1 MHSECRSQRRSRECS
16 ERVGKEGRERRR
28 KQTPSQVRG
37 ARGGWKVDFKWLLQE
52 RARLLGGRGPGKKG
66 RRARVGPVHWPPRVQ
81 ATPEDSVAA
90 SPLMKR
96 LVEMIIL

>member
-1 MHSECRSQRRSRECS
+1 MEGGL
-16 ERVGKEGRERRR
+16 RVAATG
-28 KQTPSQVRG
+28 TG
-37 ARGGWKVDFKWLLQE
+37 ATF
-52 RARLLGGRGPGKKG
+52 GGRGPGKKG